1 VTAGSE
7 PPAPPPSDRLLIV
20 LLAVITAAGPVAMN
34 IYLPALPGVQAHFGT
49 TVAQMNT
56 TVSLALTAFAVGILV
71 YGPLSDRYGRRPVIL
86 AGLSIFAAGNL
97 LCLFAP
103 SFEVLLAGR
112 VVQALGTSAGVVVS
126 RAMLGD
132 LYGREKM
139 ARMLAY
145 LTMVMVVG
153 PTIAP
158 LVGGFVT
165 EAFGWQSI
173 FALLLAASALIL
185 AFAWRHMPETR
196 RAGPGSGSAGALAR
210 ESLAML
216 RRPVFLGFAMVAA
229 MIYAIFLAFISI
241 APYVMSS
248 LGHSATEYG
257 SWYLLVALGYF
268 LGNWIVT
275 RHASRVGLARLIS
288 LGVTIQLACAI
299 AGAALVLAGFWHPAA
314 IFVPMGLL
322 GFGQGLALPNITAS
336 AVALA
341 PRTPGS
347 AASMLGFTQQM
358 VGALAVQGMAAFP
371 AGSPVPIYVFTV
383 AVALVAWLSLFAFP
397 RSEASPAA

>member
-1 VTAGSE
+1 VTDGAA
-7 PPAPPPSDRLLIV
+7 PPTPPPSDRLLIV
-20 LLAVITAAGPVAMN
+20 LLAVITAAGPVTMN
-34 IYLPALPGVQAHFGT
+34 VYLPALPGVQAHFGT
-49 TVAQMNT
+49 SVAQMNT

-71 YGPLSDRYGRRPVIL
+71 YGPLSDRYGR
-86 AGLSIFAAGNL
+86 
-97 LCLFAP
+97 
-103 SFEVLLAGR
+103 
-112 VVQALGTSAGVVVS
+112 
-126 RAMLGD
+126 
-132 LYGREKM
+132 EKM

-145 LTMVMVVG
+145 LTMVTVVG

-158 LVGGFVT
+158 LVGGFIT

-173 FALLLAASALIL
+173 FALLLAASALI
-185 AFAWRHMPETR
+185 
-196 RAGPGSGSAGALAR
+196 
-210 ESLAML
+210 
-216 RRPVFLGFAMVAA
+216 LGFAMVAA

-241 APYVMSS
+241 APYVMAS
-248 LGHSATEYG
+248 LGHGATEYG

-275 RHASRVGLARLIS
+275 RHASRIGLSRLIS
-288 LGVTIQLACAI
+288 LGVTIQLGCAI
-299 AGAALVLAGFWHPAA
+299 AGATLVLAGFWHPAA

-371 AGSPVPIYVFTV
+371 SGSPVPIYLFTV
-383 AVALVAWLSLFAFP
+383 VVALVAWLSLIAFS
-397 RSEASPAA
+397 RREVPAAT

>member
-1 VTAGSE
+1 MTAEAS

-20 LLAVITAAGPVAMN
+20 LLAVTTAAGPVTMN
-34 IYLPALPGVQAHFGT
+34 IYLPALPHVQAHFGT
-49 TVAQMNT
+49 TVAGMNT
-56 TVSLALTAFAVGILV
+56 TVSLALTAFALGILV
-71 YGPLSDRYGRRPVIL
+71 HGPLSDRYGRRPVIL
-86 AGLSIFAAGNL
+86 AGLLIFAVGNL

-112 VVQALGTSAGVVVS
+112 IVQALGTAAGVVVA

-153 PTIAP
+153 PTVAP

-173 FALLLAASALIL
+173 FALLLAANALIFG
-185 AFAWRHMPETR
+185 FAWRHMPETR
-196 RAGPGSGSAGALAR
+196 RADPQGSGAAALAR

-216 RRPVFLGFAMVAA
+216 RRPVFLGLALQAA

-241 APYVMSS
+241 APYVMSA
-248 LGHSATEYG
+248 LGHRASAYG
-257 SWYLLVALGYF
+257 TWYLLVALGYF

-275 RHASRVGLARLIS
+275 RHASRIGLTRLIS
-288 LGVTIQLACAI
+288 LGLVIQLACAV
-299 AGAALVLAGFWHPAA
+299 AGVVLVVAGLWHPAA
-314 IFVPMGLL
+314 IFIPMSLL
-322 GFGQGLALPNITAS
+322 AFGQGLALPNITAS

-347 AASMLGFTQQM
+347 AASMLGFTQQL

-383 AVALVAWLSLFAFP
+383 VVALAAWLSLFAMP
-397 RSEASPAA
+397 REEALRQG